1 MQSISLSALAQTIKD
16 ALTSQLA
23 LSYWVTAEI
32 GEMKVNAKGHCY
44 LELIEKDGSQVKAK
58 MRAAIWAYDFRNIN
72 QWFEKITGGP
82 LREGINILSS
92 IQVSFHEVY
101 GLNLT
106 IKDVDPN
113 FTLGERERIRQE
125 TISRLHDEGLME
137 LNKKVPLPLVPQR
150 IAVISSSSAAG
161 YGDFV
166 HQLQTNPKGFKVS
179 VTLFNAVLQGNESAT
194 SVAKALK
201 AISEVYEQFDA
212 IVIIRG
218 GGAQM
223 DLDAFNDYALCS
235 RIASSPLP
243 VFTGIGHERDETI
256 ADMVA
261 HTRLKTPTA
270 VAEFILGGFQSY
282 GEAIQLLAS
291 RLLQTVHSTVE
302 QQRHLFGQLQKDI
315 RYLALQKVKNDRQQV
330 KELKLVLVNA
340 TRWNM
345 ERKRTLLKEL
355 HQKLRT
361 SVLSTTDGQKH
372 ELAALETRINAS
384 NPDAVLARGYTITK
398 VGGKLLKDVQLK
410 KGMPITT
417 YFQKGTLES
426 EVSVINSHE

>member
-16 ALTSQLA
+16 ALASQLA

-137 LNKKVPLPLVPQR
+137 LNKKLPLPLVPQR

-161 YGDFV
+161 YGDFI

-194 SVAKALK
+194 SVAEALK

-282 GEAIQLLAS
+282 GDAIQLLAS
-291 RLLQTVHSTVE
+291 RLLQTVQSTVE
-302 QQRHLFGQLQKDI
+302 QQRHMFGQLQKDI

-330 KELKLVLVNA
+330 KELKLVLANA
-340 TRWNM
+340 TRWNL

-372 ELAALETRINAS
+372 ELVALETRINAS
-384 NPDAVLARGYTITK
+384 NPDAILARGYTITK
-398 VGGKLLKDVQLK
+398 AGGKLLKDAKLK
-410 KGMPITT
+410 KGMSLTT

-426 EVSVINSHE
+426 EVSAINNHE

>member
-16 ALTSQLA
+16 ALASQLA

-92 IQVSFHEVY
+92 IQVGFHEVY

-125 TISRLHDEGLME
+125 TISRLHDQGLVN
-137 LNKKVPLPLVPQR
+137 LNKKLPLPLVPQR

-166 HQLQTNPKGFKVS
+166 HQLQNNPKGYGVS

-201 AISEVYEQFDA
+201 AISEVHEQFDA

-223 DLDAFNDYALCS
+223 DLDAFNDYTLCS
-235 RIASSPLP
+235 QIAYSPLP

-256 ADMVA
+256 ADIVA

-282 GEAIQLLAS
+282 EESVQLLAS

-302 QQRHLFGQLQKDI
+302 QQRHMFGQLQKDI

-330 KELKLVLVNA
+330 KELKLVLANA
-340 TRWNM
+340 TRWNL
-345 ERKRTLLKEL
+345 ERKRMSVKEL
-355 HQKLRT
+355 HQKLKT
-361 SVLSTTDGQKH
+361 TVLSNTEGQKH
-372 ELAALETRINAS
+372 GLAALETRINAS
-384 NPDAVLARGYTITK
+384 NPDAILARGYTITK
-398 VGGKLLKDVQLK
+398 AGGKLLKDARLK
-410 KGMPITT
+410 KGMPIIT
-417 YFQKGTLES
+417 YFQKGILES
-426 EVSVINSHE
+426 EVSVITSHE